1 MKYVG
6 IDLHK
11 KTIVLCVMN
20 KERQVVQRQKFFC
33 AETDRISEYFRGLGE
48 FSFAVEATGTYEWLA
63 NLLSPLAQSWVL
75 VNPSRFEMIAKSAQK
90 TDRHDAHNLAEFLV
104 LGMLPRAYYPPA
116 RVREHRLLVRYRVQ
130 CRRRVSH
137 LICRIRQVA
146 ARCNADRKD
155 LLDSEVME
163 AFQQRADLSEA
174 DRFVLKRLLI
184 EHRHALEYLEEAAAE
199 LSRFAKQA
207 SPAEKREREIL
218 QSAPG
223 VGPIVTDVVLA
234 ELGEVSRFPSIK
246 DVSAYAGLVPKL
258 DESGDKAKQ
267 LKITKAG
274 SRLLRWG
281 MVQAAWQAVRTSD
294 RWRGVFESIKRRRGA
309 KRAIIAVARRL
320 LGVLVSMLKQGKEYR
335 WSLAELKYREGQQEK
350 RRQRR
355 IMKRQAAATKQA
367 TKSEVAPVQEEKPKR
382 TRRTK
387 KETVMA

>member
-1 MKYVG
+1 
-6 IDLHK
+6 
-11 KTIVLCVMN
+11 
-20 KERQVVQRQKFFC
+20 
-33 AETDRISEYFRGLGE
+33 
-48 FSFAVEATGTYEWLA
+48 
-63 NLLSPLAQSWVL
+63 
-75 VNPSRFEMIAKSAQK
+75 
-90 TDRHDAHNLAEFLV
+90 
-104 LGMLPRAYYPPA
+104 
-116 RVREHRLLVRYRVQ
+116 
-130 CRRRVSH
+130 
-137 LICRIRQVA
+137 
-146 ARCNADRKD
+146 
-155 LLDSEVME
+155 
-163 AFQQRADLSEA
+163 
-174 DRFVLKRLLI
+174 
-184 EHRHALEYLEEAAAE
+184 
-199 LSRFAKQA
+199 
-207 SPAEKREREIL
+207 
-218 QSAPG
+218 